1 MKPPQINRLRIGRKI
16 CNKFC
21 FTLYEAEDLSRKS
34 NVSLKLLNPDIAKNS
49 LLRNRFLTAAEFG
62 KFLDSPSIPKIDKY
76 GIENEHV
83 FVISEYISAKPLSLF
98 LHEQSPLNF
107 MKVIDIVITVAKILR
122 YAHLKGIV
130 HGLLNP
136 GTIYINDS
144 GTIQID
150 DFGYDWLIPNLK
162 LIAETEALYLS
173 YYIPQEIFLG
183 KEEIDGR
190 IDVYALGVIF
200 LQLLSDEFIFNGNGH
215 LTLKFHNLNSKIPA
229 VVKHFPESE
238 QLSNIL
244 KTALNLNIEKRY
256 QNFKDFID
264 DLNQL
269 KDSLPAKIDTSN
281 VTRQKFPSF

>member
-1 MKPPQINRLRIGRKI
+1 MKPLQINRLRIGRKI

-21 FTLYEAEDLSRKS
+21 FILYEATDLSQKS
-34 NVSLKLLNPDIAKNS
+34 TVSLKILNPNIAKDPQ
-49 LLRNRFLTAAEFG
+49 LRNRFLTAAEFG
-62 KFLDSPSIPKIDKY
+62 KFLDSPSIPKIDHY

-83 FVISEYISAKPLSLF
+83 FVISEHISAKPLSLF
-98 LHEQSPLNF
+98 LHEQSPLDF
-107 MKVIDIVITVAKILR
+107 TKVIDIVIAVAKILR

-162 LIAETEALYLS
+162 LLAETEALYLS
-173 YYIPQEIFLG
+173 YYIPQELFRG
-183 KEEIDGR
+183 EKEIDGR

-215 LTLKFHNLNSKIPA
+215 LTLTFHNLSPKIPA

-238 QLSNIL
+238 QLHHIL
-244 KTALNLNIEKRY
+244 NNALNLDVEQRY
-256 QNFKDFID
+256 QNFRDLID
-264 DLNQL
+264 DLNRL
-269 KDSLPAKIDTSN
+269 KDSLPIKTAPPNATH
-281 VTRQKFPSF
+281 QKLPSF